1 MTDKTMNTHPA
12 DLLPLDREGGG
23 LILTPCPGTKGV
35 PPGVALVQL
44 KAVGAGAVI
53 TLMPE
58 DEMASNAVAN
68 LGELC
73 AAAGLQWF
81 HLPIADERP
90 PEADF
95 AAAWQSQRSAV
106 HQLLDA
112 GGKIAIHCKGGS
124 GRTGLMAAQILIERG
139 RSKDEARAAVKTL
152 RPQALSLD
160 VHQDYLSGLPEA
172 GPREPA

>member
-81 HLPIADERP
+81 HLPIADDHP
-90 PEADF
+90 PGADF
-95 AAAWQSQRSAV
+95 AAAWEAQRSAV
-106 HQLLDA
+106 HQLLDT
-112 GGKIAIHCKGGS
+112 GGRIAIHCKGGS

-139 RSKDEARAAVKTL
+139 RSKDEARAAVKAL
-152 RPQALSLD
+152 RPKALSLD

>member
-1 MTDKTMNTHPA
+1 VTDKTMNTHPA
-12 DLLPLDREGGG
+12 DLLPLDLEGGG

-35 PPGVALVQL
+35 PPGPALEQL
-44 KAVGAGAVI
+44 KGAGADAVI

-58 DEMASNAVAN
+58 DEMASNAVAD

-81 HLPIADERP
+81 HLPIADDHP
-90 PEADF
+90 PANDF
-95 AAAWQSQRSAV
+95 AAAWQAQRSAV
-106 HQLLDA
+106 HQLLDT
-112 GGKIAIHCKGGS
+112 GGKTAIHCKGGS

-139 RSKDEARAAVKTL
+139 RSKDEARAAVKAL
-152 RPQALSLD
+152 RPNALSLA

-172 GPREPA
+172 GRPDPA

>member
-81 HLPIADERP
+81 HLPIADDQLP
-90 PEADF
+90 GADF
-95 AAAWQSQRSAV
+95 AAAWEAQRSAV
-106 HQLLDA
+106 HQLLDT
-112 GGKIAIHCKGGS
+112 GGRIAIHCKGGS

-139 RSKDEARAAVKTL
+139 RSKDEARAAFKAL
-152 RPQALSLD
+152 RPKALSLD

>member
-81 HLPIADERP
+81 HLPIGDDHP
-90 PEADF
+90 PGADF
-95 AAAWQSQRSAV
+95 AAAWEAQRSAV
-106 HQLLDA
+106 HQLLDT
-112 GGKIAIHCKGGS
+112 GGRIAIHCKGGS

-139 RSKDEARAAVKTL
+139 RSKDEARAAVKAL
-152 RPQALSLD
+152 RPKALSLD